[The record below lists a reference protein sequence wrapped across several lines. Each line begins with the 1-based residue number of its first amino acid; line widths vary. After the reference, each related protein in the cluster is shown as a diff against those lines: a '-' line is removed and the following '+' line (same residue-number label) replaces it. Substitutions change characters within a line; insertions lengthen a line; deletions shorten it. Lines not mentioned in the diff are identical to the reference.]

1 MTKEACYTKKC
12 PSWINIKP
20 EKMTV
25 SINGRRNKNKRAEG
39 MYIYLLAFRDSETND
54 IQHFQTLVITVRYK
68 KIKPQKGKRIKI
80 NLPWNLWLKKN
91 RGKLPY
97 AVDNVDAQ
105 IKGKRSFLKIQR
117 GRFRNRSKAE

>member
-54 IQHFQTLVITVRYK
+54 IQHF
-68 KIKPQKGKRIKI
+68 
-80 NLPWNLWLKKN
+80 
-91 RGKLPY
+91 
-97 AVDNVDAQ
+97 
-105 IKGKRSFLKIQR
+105 
-117 GRFRNRSKAE
+117 